1 MTLTNSH
8 DEFMAEVQQFI
19 QVLTDIGSPSSP
31 DDNAVTD
38 PDIKERDGNLRET
51 LRVLGNKRMILEER
65 IKAEEAAGTLTNEER
80 EALAKLL
87 SLMQHAEDNAIKV
100 IGSVKNAN

>member
-1 MTLTNSH
+1 M
-8 DEFMAEVQQFI
+8 
-19 QVLTDIGSPSSP
+19 
-31 DDNAVTD
+31 
-38 PDIKERDGNLRET
+38 
-51 LRVLGNKRMILEER
+51 GNKRMILEER